1 MHVYP
6 KGSRDTGTD
15 TAPPHGEFCGA
26 LMSRTKST
34 AVQVIHSLLV
44 VALSF
49 LAASQAPVLMT
60 DWISSSGPE
69 TLGSAPETLS
79 GAWQDLSYGS
89 RVSQFGH
96 SGELAR
102 LRNAIPTMLSGHE
115 ELYLGVNL
123 RQTTPHPKMDIIQE
137 PKQRSGVGR
146 FVLFTLT
153 AGDIAD
159 E

>member
-1 MHVYP
+1 M
-6 KGSRDTGTD
+6 SIRRAADTLAQTLQKERGDFT
-15 TAPPHGEFCGA
+15 GA

-34 AVQVIHSLLV
+34 ASQVSQSLLV

-49 LAASQAPVLMT
+49 LAASQAPVLVT

-69 TLGSAPETLS
+69 TLGSSPETLR

-89 RVSQFGH
+89 SVSQFGH
-96 SGELAR
+96 SGEPAR

-115 ELYLGVNL
+115 QLYLGVNL
-123 RQTTPHPKMDIIQE
+123 RRTTPHPDMDIIVE
-137 PKQRSGVGR
+137 PIQRSGVRR
-146 FVLFTLT
+146 FFLSTLT
-153 AGDIAD
+153 AGDMAD